1 MIDPKWVKRCIDLVV
16 SAAALL
22 VLSPLLAALALAIR
36 WELGSP
42 VLFTQTR
49 QGFGARPFTIY
60 KFRTMTDARGPDGRL
75 LPDAQRLTRFGR
87 FLRASSLDELPELV
101 NVLIG
106 DMSLVG
112 PRPLILAYVDR
123 YTPEQARR
131 MDVLPGLT
139 GLAQI
144 SGRNALTW
152 DERFRTGRRV
162 RRRLEPGA
170 RPRGSW
176 LAPWAPSAAAW
187 HQRRGP
193 RHHARVHG
201 VAHPTT
207 GKAPWNHVTVMSAA
221 NVAGRRGVHIRP
233 LAVLPGGRDRG
244 RRPRSCVRQ
253 GQLLDR
259 GRGPRV
265 RARVRR
271 RRRPPHGVAVT
282 NGTVALELALRALG
296 VGPGDE
302 VDHHRRTFIASAS
315 AAVMRGATPV
325 FADVDRDSQN
335 ITAETIEPC

>member
-1 MIDPKWVKRCIDLVV
+1 MIDPKWVKRCIDFVV

-36 WELGSP
+36 WKLGSP

-49 QGFGARPFTIY
+49 QGFEARPFTIY

-139 GLAQI
+139 GLAQV

-152 DERFRTGRRV
+152 DERFRLDVAYVDGWSLGLDLRIVLRTLGAV
-162 RRRLEPGA
+162 LRRRGI
-170 RPRGSW
+170 
-176 LAPWAPSAAAW
+176 SAEGHATMPEFMGTQS
-187 HQRRGP
+187 QRQE
-193 RHHARVHG
+193 RHH
-201 VAHPTT
+201 
-207 GKAPWNHVTVMSAA
+207 
-221 NVAGRRGVHIRP
+221 
-233 LAVLPGGRDRG
+233 
-244 RRPRSCVRQ
+244 
-253 GQLLDR
+253 
-259 GRGPRV
+259 
-265 RARVRR
+265 
-271 RRRPPHGVAVT
+271 
-282 NGTVALELALRALG
+282 GT
-296 VGPGDE
+296 
-302 VDHHRRTFIASAS
+302 S
-315 AAVMRGATPV
+315 
-325 FADVDRDSQN
+325 
-335 ITAETIEPC
+335 